1 MMGNKGKIMKSLDWI
16 KQDDIRKGLALGGGG
31 ARGCY
36 EIGFW
41 KAINENEIY
50 FDAVSGTSIGALVGA
65 FYVQNRLDLM
75 LDFVEHLEPVAIA
88 KDLFAFPETLSTWIK
103 NRKEIGSFLQKYIF
117 SRSGMDIS
125 PLKTK
130 IDSLYDH
137 QAFKQSPIDF
147 ACMTFNITTLKPV
160 AYQKADMHFENAKDI
175 LIASASCYPAFPVLE
190 MNGEQYIDGGYADNV
205 PIDLVA
211 DFNCSH
217 IFAIDVEGPGV
228 VRSVDPKLDVFMMK
242 PILPLMNFLDFTAT
256 SGMKNLQVGYFET
269 LKLFQKRAGA
279 IYTFALLQQ
288 SVLDLLSGYL
298 QFCFAVEGIDIDFE
312 RLDRIA
318 RATVGNSKS
327 DLSDTL
333 FERAS
338 YGLLVELLAYLFEI
352 DAYKECDVFAFLAQL
367 FDRLNENELSQD
379 EIGEMINQLSKRN
392 ISRINAVC
400 LFQWIM
406 RRDGEYEARSKLQAF
421 ASIYP
426 NEIVLAWAWNFLQK
440 LDHRHRLSEVTKVT
454 TKIEHKDNEQTEDRW
469 KIIENI
475 YLEQLGKIEKMFNK
489 AQSKNNEQQND
500 EKKEP

>member
-160 AYQKADMHFENAKDI
+160 CLSKSRY
-175 LIASASCYPAFPVLE
+175 AFRKC
-190 MNGEQYIDGGYADNV
+190 QRY
-205 PIDLVA
+205 
-211 DFNCSH
+211 
-217 IFAIDVEGPGV
+217 
-228 VRSVDPKLDVFMMK
+228 LDCVCF
-242 PILPLMNFLDFTAT
+242 
-256 SGMKNLQVGYFET
+256 
-269 LKLFQKRAGA
+269 
-279 IYTFALLQQ
+279 
-288 SVLDLLSGYL
+288 LLS
-298 QFCFAVEGIDIDFE
+298 
-312 RLDRIA
+312 RISGF
-318 RATVGNSKS
+318 R
-327 DLSDTL
+327 
-333 FERAS
+333 
-338 YGLLVELLAYLFEI
+338 
-352 DAYKECDVFAFLAQL
+352 
-367 FDRLNENELSQD
+367 NEW
-379 EIGEMINQLSKRN
+379 RT
-392 ISRINAVC
+392 
-400 LFQWIM
+400 
-406 RRDGEYEARSKLQAF
+406 
-421 ASIYP
+421 IY
-426 NEIVLAWAWNFLQK
+426 
-440 LDHRHRLSEVTKVT
+440 
-454 TKIEHKDNEQTEDRW
+454 
-469 KIIENI
+469 
-475 YLEQLGKIEKMFNK
+475 
-489 AQSKNNEQQND
+489 
-500 EKKEP
+500 

>member
-352 DAYKECDVFAFLAQL
+352 DAYKEWDVFAFLAQL

-469 KIIENI
+469 KIMA
-475 YLEQLGKIEKMFNK
+475 LWKIVW
-489 AQSKNNEQQND
+489 D
-500 EKKEP
+500 HL